1 MNGVDLRDDSSVYM
15 VYIKHYDDGSIAY
28 QLTGVGDDNE
38 SREAIAWALR
48 EIADSVEDGDG
59 GLQELQ

>member
-28 QLTGVGDDNE
+28 QLSGVNDDDA
-38 SREAIAWALR
+38 SRSAIAWALR
-48 EIADSVEDGDG
+48 EIADSMEEGDG
-59 GLQELQ
+59 GLQKLQ